1 MKSVVKVGREARKF
15 KSAVAFLDLHD
26 PNINCLVQFALP
38 CTMQW
43 SEAFFL
49 RLWTNFKIIILK
61 YS

>member
-43 SEAFFL
+43 SEAFF
-49 RLWTNFKIIILK
+49 FKIMDKL
-61 YS
+61 